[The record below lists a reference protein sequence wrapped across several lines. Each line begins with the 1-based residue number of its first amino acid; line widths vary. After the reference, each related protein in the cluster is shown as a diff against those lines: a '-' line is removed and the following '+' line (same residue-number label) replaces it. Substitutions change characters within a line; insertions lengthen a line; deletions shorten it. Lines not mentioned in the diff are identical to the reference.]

1 MTRRLI
7 LASLALALLFLAPR
21 LVPQNDVA
29 AVEIDILSQVIDF
42 MNGFLEFADGA
53 DKFIAESQERED
65 RKLKKYQAEAL
76 RRGLT
81 NFSAVIQNTLYSG
94 SVPALQRFRAYLE
107 APPPHK
113 LDEFSKTMEDL
124 LKQTEAAVIFLQK
137 DSGDLVLEPAYAELQ
152 QSLQQRLAIF
162 KQLKGLEGDATPEQV
177 EQMKQILNMW
187 AEVNDRLRKTIQNL
201 NVYIKTLG

>member
-1 MTRRLI
+1 M
-7 LASLALALLFLAPR
+7 
-21 LVPQNDVA
+21 
-29 AVEIDILSQVIDF
+29 
-42 MNGFLEFADGA
+42 GA
-53 DKFIAESQERED
+53 YKFIAESQVKWED

-124 LKQTEAAVIFLQK
+124 LKLTEAAVIFLQK
-137 DSGDLVLEPAYAELQ
+137 DSGRDLVLEPAYAELQ
-152 QSLQQRLAIF
+152 QSLQKRLAIF